1 MKQAVTALIA
11 LGLPLSACGGNDP
24 VADKGTLVPADIA
37 GDASASGLAAP
48 ANAAAAE
55 AHAEGA
61 KPLVA
66 NGQRWVDRSRGGRSD
81 YRYGYADGAP
91 LLVLACEAGGASGL
105 TVVRTAAAPPNAMA
119 TMSFTGG
126 GHVASLPMRDID
138 AGDHARL
145 WSGTANRDA
154 ALAIFRTFESGGPVE
169 VSLGVTPTLVLPPVA
184 PVQEMLRR
192 CAGA

>member
-1 MKQAVTALIA
+1 MNLSIIA
-11 LGLPLSACGGNDP
+11 LVAVGLTLSACGGNDP
-24 VADKGTLVPADIA
+24 VADKGTIVPADIA

-55 AHAEGA
+55 AHAERA

-66 NGQRWVDRSRGGRSD
+66 NGQRWIDRSHDRQSE
-81 YRYGYADGAP
+81 YRFGNADAAP
-91 LLVLACEAGGASGL
+91 LLVLACKTDGPSGL
-105 TVVRTAAAPPNAMA
+105 TIVRAAAAPPNAMA

-126 GHVASLPMRDID
+126 GHVASLPMHDID

-145 WSGTANRDA
+145 WSGVADRDA

-169 VSLGVTPTLVLPPVA
+169 VSLGVTPTLVVPSIGPVRD
-184 PVQEMLRR
+184 VLRR